1 MLTAHPLGCNNGM
14 FSVKDPG
21 KSLYLNIYIES
32 TFIIYNMLFWLDYL
46 IESPDKDW
54 GRWIHRISWQYHKNM
69 LKGRQKD

>member
-32 TFIIYNMLFWLDYL
+32 TFIIYNMLF
-46 IESPDKDW
+46 
-54 GRWIHRISWQYHKNM
+54 
-69 LKGRQKD
+69 